1 MGSELIF
8 WLLNFWHIPTEFCTR
23 EQVPLI
29 GICPR
34 VRPDDGH
41 AGRTRSGSMAAPKNP
56 KRTADRVRGHTRSDL
71 GGIDYPRAFSEDLEG
86 LDGGRKAAH
95 PGGPPGTG
103 KTTVAA
109 KMAATLSM
117 GGIWPDGSVSPFG
130 NVMIWS
136 GEDDPADTLLPR
148 LTAAGADT
156 HRIYFVGN
164 I

>member
-1 MGSELIF
+1 MTDTLVELDQDQWRRRRIRKGLTIESEATLDLI
-8 WLLNFWHIPTEFCTR
+8 
-23 EQVPLI
+23 
-29 GICPR
+29 
-34 VRPDDGH
+34 
-41 AGRTRSGSMAAPKNP
+41 SAASITPEP
-56 KRTADRVRGHTRSDL
+56 
-71 GGIDYPRAFSEDLEG
+71 FEDLEA